1 MTTQELKTIIESKL
15 SSGTQANIASDD
27 NVHFEATIISPDFE
41 GVLSK
46 VKQQQMVYAVINEYI
61 ASGEL
66 HAIAM
71 KTYTPEKWQQ
81 LVATQI
87 NLSKNIIAYRK

>member
-1 MTTQELKTIIESKL
+1 MNTVELKTLIEKKL
-15 SSGTQANIASDD
+15 GANTTALIESDD
-27 NVHFEATIISPDFE
+27 NVHFNATIISDVFS

-46 VKQQQMVYAVINEYI
+46 VKQQQMVYAAINEYI

-71 KTYTPEKWQQ
+71 KTYTPEKWQA
-81 LVATQI
+81 LA
-87 NLSKNIIAYRK
+87 K

>member
-1 MTTQELKTIIESKL
+1 MNTIELKTLIENKL
-15 SSGTQANIASDD
+15 GANTTALIESDD
-27 NVHFEATIISPDFE
+27 NVHFNATIISDVFN

-46 VKQQQMVYAVINEYI
+46 VKQQQMVYAAINEYI

-71 KTYTPEKWQQ
+71 KTYTPEKWQA
-81 LVATQI
+81 LA
-87 NLSKNIIAYRK
+87 K

>member
-1 MTTQELKTIIESKL
+1 MNTVELKTLIENKL
-15 SSGTQANIASDD
+15 GANTTALIESDD
-27 NVHFEATIISPDFE
+27 NVHFNATIISDVFN

-46 VKQQQMVYAVINEYI
+46 VKQQQMVYAAINDYI

-71 KTYTPEKWQQ
+71 KTYTPENWQA
-81 LVATQI
+81 LA
-87 NLSKNIIAYRK
+87 K

>member
-1 MTTQELKTIIESKL
+1 MNIVELKTLIENKL
-15 SSGTQANIASDD
+15 GANTTALIESDD
-27 NVHFEATIISPDFE
+27 NVHFNATIISDVFS

-46 VKQQQMVYAVINEYI
+46 VKQQQMVYAAINEYI

-71 KTYTPEKWQQ
+71 RTYTPEKWQA
-81 LVATQI
+81 LA
-87 NLSKNIIAYRK
+87 K

>member
-1 MTTQELKTIIESKL
+1 MNTVELKTLIENKL
-15 SSGTQANIASDD
+15 GANTTALIESDD
-27 NVHFEATIISPDFE
+27 NVHFNATIISDVFS

-46 VKQQQMVYAVINEYI
+46 VKQQQMVYAAINEYI

-71 KTYTPEKWQQ
+71 KTYTPEKWQA
-81 LVATQI
+81 LA
-87 NLSKNIIAYRK
+87 K

>member
-1 MTTQELKTIIESKL
+1 MNTIELKTLIETKL
-15 SSGTQANIASDD
+15 GANTTALIKSDD
-27 NVHFEATIISPDFE
+27 NVHFNATIISDVFN

-46 VKQQQMVYAVINEYI
+46 VKQQQMVYAAINEHI

-71 KTYTPEKWQQ
+71 KTYTPEKWQA
-81 LVATQI
+81 LA
-87 NLSKNIIAYRK
+87 K

>member
-1 MTTQELKTIIESKL
+1 MNTVELKTLIENRL
-15 SSGTQANIASDD
+15 GDNTTALIESDD
-27 NVHFEATIISPDFE
+27 NVHFNATIISDAFN

-46 VKQQQMVYAVINEYI
+46 VKQQQMVYAAINEHI

-71 KTYTPEKWQQ
+71 KTYTPEKWQA
-81 LVATQI
+81 LA
-87 NLSKNIIAYRK
+87 K

>member
-1 MTTQELKTIIESKL
+1 MNTVELKTLIENKL
-15 SSGTQANIASDD
+15 GANTTALIESDD
-27 NVHFEATIISPDFE
+27 NVHFNATIISDVFS

-46 VKQQQMVYAVINEYI
+46 VKQQQMVYAAINDYI

-71 KTYTPEKWQQ
+71 KTYTPEKWQA
-81 LVATQI
+81 LA
-87 NLSKNIIAYRK
+87 K

>member
-1 MTTQELKTIIESKL
+1 MNTIELKTLIENKL
-15 SSGTQANIASDD
+15 GANTTALIESDD
-27 NVHFEATIISPDFE
+27 NVHFNATIISDVFN

-46 VKQQQMVYAVINEYI
+46 VKQQQMVYAAINEYI

-71 KTYTPEKWQQ
+71 KTYTPEKWQT
-81 LVATQI
+81 LA
-87 NLSKNIIAYRK
+87 K

>member
-1 MTTQELKTIIESKL
+1 MNTVELKTLIENKL
-15 SSGTQANIASDD
+15 GANTTALIESDD
-27 NVHFEATIISPDFE
+27 NVHFNATIISDVFN

-46 VKQQQMVYAVINEYI
+46 VKQQQMVYAAINDYI

-71 KTYTPEKWQQ
+71 KTYTPEKWQA
-81 LVATQI
+81 LA
-87 NLSKNIIAYRK
+87 K